1 MNGTHQI
8 GNQMLF
14 RWGGVSGPAAVA
26 ARKQPGAAP
35 ELSLGLFFPVPPSPS
50 PAPQS
55 SPSGTMPFSSG
66 GLWDTLS
73 EPRLELRSPSEDAP
87 ASSPPPML
95 GVRGGF
101 ALHVDD
107 GL

>member
-14 RWGGVSGPAAVA
+14 RWGVSSPAAMA
-26 ARKQPGAAP
+26 AQKQPGAAP
-35 ELSLGLFFPVPPSPS
+35 ELSLGLFFPVPPSPT
-50 PAPQS
+50 PTPQS
-55 SPSGTMPFSSG
+55 FPSGTMLFSSR

-73 EPRLELRSPSEDAP
+73 EPRLELGSPSEDAP

-95 GVRGGF
+95 GVKGGF
-101 ALHVDD
+101 ALNVDD